1 MRLCIAFEET
11 RSEFQIG
18 LEGDEELCVD
28 MEEAIP
34 GVEVDIYDGDYE
46 VTPTA
51 WDQTL
56 QTAGKTLVEPVV
68 VRKIPSNYGL
78 ITYSGSNITIS

>member
-18 LEGDEELCVD
+18 LEGDEELRVD

-34 GVEVDIYDGDYE
+34 GVEVDIYAGPYE
-46 VTPTA
+46 VTPTMEE
-51 WDQTL
+51 QEL
-56 QTAGKTLVEPVV
+56 QTSGKTLLEPVV
-68 VRKIPSNYGL
+68 IHKIPNCYGL
-78 ITYSGSNITIS
+78 ITYSGSSITIS